1 MTTTYLCEWCQE
13 LQVQGL
19 SLEKVNTVTS
29 AEMEHLACL
38 SKFQQLWLPQRDN
51 DEFQQIWIPK
61 EEYHESRQLE
71 VISGDEHA
79 VRQLKEYDD

>member
-1 MTTTYLCEWCQE
+1 MLFVRTQASRSPTLCEWCQE

-38 SKFQQLWLPQRDN
+38 SKFQQLWLPTEGQRR
-51 DEFQQIWIPK
+51 IPADLDP
-61 EEYHESRQLE
+61 EGR
-71 VISGDEHA
+71 VP
-79 VRQLKEYDD
+79 